1 MKDCIH
7 VRRPFRMLKLGR
19 FRYPDLV
26 ARRRALTLQQRFLV
40 VFLLE
45 ALGNVER
52 EPLDAVVLLLD
63 LLLLIFEID
72 RQLAVAGR
80 LERLVLLLF
89 ALAAHHQHERHRV
102 GLVLVLVLERNKV

>member
-1 MKDCIH
+1 MKDCIN
-7 VRRPFRMLKLGR
+7 VRRPFWMFKLGR

-26 ARRRALTLQQRFLV
+26 ASRRALTLQQRFLV

-52 EPLDAVVLLLD
+52 EPLDAIVFLLD

-72 RQLAVAGR
+72 RQLAVARR
-80 LERLVLLLF
+80 LECLVLLLF
-89 ALAAHHQHERHRV
+89 ALAAYHQHKRHRV
-102 GLVLVLVLERNKV
+102 RLVLVLVLERN